1 MKFIKIDNDIYN
13 VSNILKFKFENDKLY
28 LDKEEYNCTK
38 DEFETLT
45 SFLDNNDKFFQD
57 IRHTNKGTEEDKLN
71 LMGGLYEDI
80 NKI

>member
-45 SFLDNNDKFFQD
+45 SFLGDNRFFQD
-57 IRHTNKGTEEDKLN
+57 IRHTNKKSLEQYNNLLDKLN
-71 LMGGLYEDI
+71 
-80 NKI
+80 KR